1 MDRIWHCLFGYTT
14 AQEGRAMEQHELL
27 AAFEK
32 GFWKLDIVSYIDYAF
47 SQYLDTE
54 WNSKTYKNHYR
65 IGGMKLTLDGSPQG
79 RTA

>member
-1 MDRIWHCLFGYTT
+1 
-14 AQEGRAMEQHELL
+14 
-27 AAFEK
+27 
-32 GFWKLDIVSYIDYAF
+32 VF

-79 RTA
+79 RTAGEPYHIYFHLMVQEKIIWAIQQP